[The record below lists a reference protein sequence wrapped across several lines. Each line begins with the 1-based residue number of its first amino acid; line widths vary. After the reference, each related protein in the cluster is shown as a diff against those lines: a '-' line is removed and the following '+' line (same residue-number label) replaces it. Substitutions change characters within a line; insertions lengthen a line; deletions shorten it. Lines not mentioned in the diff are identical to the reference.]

1 MIFIKLCV
9 LIILSSLTFVKQRSQ
24 EPRCPRD
31 PARPRC
37 ADSNED
43 HSWRSETGVRT
54 YSKKLR
60 SASNVVIVIMQSGIL
75 PGNWHKFSGLGI
87 YQSILNP
94 AVLQICKIESEKIQQ
109 KSRSFWNEV
118 SSNNAKSPFPGQ
130 LVESFRLGNISI
142 YLKPW
147 SSTNVKNWIFFHD
160 PRFLYRFYPCVY
172 SPEAWKK
179 A

>member
-1 MIFIKLCV
+1 MCVNYFQQLNLCQTKKSGAP
-9 LIILSSLTFVKQRSQ
+9 LSSGSSAASVCRF
-24 EPRCPRD
+24 
-31 PARPRC
+31 
-37 ADSNED
+37 ED

-172 SPEAWKK
+172 SL
-179 A
+179 